1 MSHIANTHVVAV
13 GFGQG
18 GYGQG
23 RYGGGPNVVF
33 DDSGNQISFDVC
45 AQELFDYWKTLLESL
60 TGRVYL

>member
-33 DDSGNQISFDVC
+33 DDSRNQISFDVC